1 MSAPLAGPAFPFR
14 IEGGRVARRS
24 GPAKI
29 SDDLRHLLSTR
40 LGERVVRRD
49 YGGGVHQRLQDAN
62 DHTLRTLI
70 RHEIE
75 TALQA
80 FLPQARLLGPIE
92 LVARGSELNISFD
105 YRIDPAADAAA
116 GPQRV
121 ELTLGAP

>member
-1 MSAPLAGPAFPFR
+1 MSAPLSGPAFPFR
-14 IEGGRVARRS
+14 IENGRVAVHS
-24 GPAKI
+24 GPAKFG
-29 SDDLRHLLSTR
+29 DDLRHLLSTR

-49 YGGGVHQRLQDAN
+49 YGGGVHGHLQDPN
-62 DHTLRTLI
+62 DTTLRTLI

-75 TALQA
+75 LALRA
-80 FLPQARLLGPIE
+80 FLPQARLLGPIQ
-92 LVARGSELNISFD
+92 LAAQGSELTVSFD